1 MKIYSPFGEIVL
13 EETYEVEI
21 KLPISDKDAMKKAI
35 INSGGTQQKI
45 EFQVDDYYDHP
56 CRSFSET
63 DEAFRIRH
71 RTISKGH
78 SLSDTDDTLIE
89 LTYKGPKIDDKT
101 KTRIEYNVDL
111 HDSEAISQIL
121 VHTGFKLIG
130 RITKHREIFDIEG
143 ITASLDD
150 VADVGN
156 YIEFELIADGKDEMK
171 KAKDRVL
178 KLAKNLGLNENDMV
192 RDSYLEL
199 YFQDKS

>member
-1 MKIYSPFGEIVL
+1 M
-13 EETYEVEI
+13 EETYEVEV

-35 INSGGTQQKI
+35 INSGGIQQNI

-56 CRSFSET
+56 CRSFSKT

-71 RTISKGH
+71 RTVSMGQ
-78 SLSDTDDTLIE
+78 SLSETDDVLIE

-101 KTRIEYNVDL
+101 KTRIEYTVEL

-121 VHTGFKLIG
+121 VHTGFKLVG

-150 VADVGN
+150 VTDVGN
-156 YIEFELIADGKDEMK
+156 YIEFELIANGKDEMK
-171 KAKDRVL
+171 KSRDRIL
-178 KLAKNLGLNENDMV
+178 KLAKTLGLNEKNMV

-199 YFQDKS
+199 YFQGTS